1 MKIALVDDEHYYLD
15 EMERLCLDFGKRC
28 HLHIET
34 VLFDSGE
41 AFLDAFED
49 GGFSIVFMDIYMK
62 GTDGVEIALKMRKQD
77 SGCKLIF
84 LTSATEFMPDAF
96 SCHAFEYITK
106 PFSPQRI
113 SQVLEDALKVLPTL
127 YRYMEVYSGQ
137 KTVRIFFNNIIFII
151 TDAHYLEIKLTDGTT
166 VRCRMTMNEFMELT
180 DGDDRFIHA
189 NKGIT

>member
-41 AFLDAFED
+41 AF
-49 GGFSIVFMDIYMK
+49 G
-62 GTDGVEIALKMRKQD
+62 
-77 SGCKLIF
+77 
-84 LTSATEFMPDAF
+84 DAF

-137 KTVRIFFNNIIFII
+137 KTVRIF
-151 TDAHYLEIKLTDGTT
+151 LTISSS
-166 VRCRMTMNEFMELT
+166 L
-180 DGDDRFIHA
+180 
-189 NKGIT
+189 